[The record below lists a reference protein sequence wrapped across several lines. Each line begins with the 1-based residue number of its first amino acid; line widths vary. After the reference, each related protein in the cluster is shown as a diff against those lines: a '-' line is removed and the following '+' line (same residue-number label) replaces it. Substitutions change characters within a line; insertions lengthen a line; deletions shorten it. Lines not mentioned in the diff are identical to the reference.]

1 MWIAVRLFRKRDE
14 NEVFVGGEEAPR
26 LDKKRRHMQAR
37 VIMALTLLLL
47 TVVDW
52 YIASSL
58 ATTDTTLWYWILS
71 VVLTVHIG
79 WILIAI
85 AILAP

>member
-1 MWIAVRLFRKRDE
+1 MIVGLFRRRSED
-14 NEVFVGGEEAPR
+14 EVFIGGEEAPR
-26 LDKKRRHMQAR
+26 LEKKRRHMRAR

-52 YIASSL
+52 YIASGL
-58 ATTDTTLWYWILS
+58 ATTNTALWYWILS
-71 VVLTVHIG
+71 VMLTIHIG

-85 AILAP
+85 AVLAP